1 MNKQTQ
7 RRYDALYEKMLAQSE
22 YHGDTEDLVRAC
34 AKIAME
40 QMDRAWDCAVEETA
54 CNTAWDCAV
63 EETACNTSPDDEL
76 EGFVTVNKPNI
87 CKAKADFGYQ
97 YIEYDEAN

>member
-54 CNTAWDCAV
+54 CNT
-63 EETACNTSPDDEL
+63 SPDDEL

-87 CKAKADFGYQ
+87 RKAKLRFWLSVYR
-97 YIEYDEAN
+97 I